1 MFSQACQSAVL
12 IFMLPQSFHM
22 IVCAAYI
29 IADISKPRRMSKL
42 AHLENYFDK
51 P

>member
-1 MFSQACQSAVL
+1 
-12 IFMLPQSFHM
+12 M
-22 IVCAAYI
+22 IAFAAYI
-29 IADISKPRRMSKL
+29 IANISKPTRMSKL